1 MLNSLTNFFSLIDKK
16 RLKTIPES
24 TDLVALGTKDRKY
37 LGGYKPTFISWADLV
52 ASIVPAPG
60 PDTNTWDLT
69 QTAFVDPSYSLG
81 GVVGDGNKP
90 FQTVAQANLSGA
102 PNIYLKPGTHQ
113 LYVESNKRY
122 YAAPG
127 AVASQVSDLG
137 LPATNVKILGFLK
150 VIAFEDDI
158 YGFNFTGTD
167 IEEGVSS
174 DVYAEILEI
183 DGVSTAWLD
192 NNASLFLKV
201 KKGIACAGN
210 NGGGYTCR
218 QYGGTLIIETPYF
231 YSETT
236 IHSPRGNSPKFILR
250 CPDIQTLDAGPFPL
264 GAKSIIQFIPSF
276 ASGIADLKVDLMG
289 GTYRNLSS
297 IATVTNLIPDSPL
310 FYAFSASS
318 APHKWSIKNGTVYA
332 GKNPG
337 FYCDTY
343 HAQNMKLSYEN
354 LNVIS
359 EIEAF
364 RTQTSTGSIGITAKF
379 QDCNF
384 EGGVSNV
391 LGNGSDIDFLRTN
404 FKATTTAT
412 EIFNFNTN
420 AFLNT
425 PTFKFKDCYFTLYTP
440 GTSETFT
447 GFAVATLSLLNSYST
462 EVLGVGASDTW
473 GGFTQVVTLTL
484 PNID

>member
-1 MLNSLTNFFSLIDKK
+1 MLNNLTNFFNLIDKR
-16 RLKTIPES
+16 RLKTTPELS
-24 TDLVALGTKDRKY
+24 DLIALGTPDKKY
-37 LGGYKPTFISWADLV
+37 TGRYKPTFISWADLV

-60 PDTNTWDLT
+60 PDTNTWDLA
-69 QTAFVDPSYSLG
+69 QTAFVDASYTG
-81 GVVGDGNKP
+81 GAGVIGDGNQP
-90 FQTVAQANLSGA
+90 FTSVSAANASGA
-102 PNIYLKPGTHQ
+102 SYIYLKPGNHSLIVQ
-113 LYVESNKRY
+113 SNRTY

-127 AVASQVSDLG
+127 AIGTTVTDSGVT
-137 LPATNVKILGFLK
+137 ATNVNILGDLTVTATF
-150 VIAFEDDI
+150 
-158 YGFNFTGTD
+158 GFNFTGS
-167 IEEGVSS
+167 SS
-174 DVYAEILEI
+174 DVYAEVLEI
-183 DGVSTAWLD
+183 DGVSAAWID

-231 YSETT
+231 YSETS

-250 CPDIQTLDAGPFPL
+250 CPDIQTLDGGPFPL
-264 GAKSIIQFIPSF
+264 GAKTIIQFIPGF

-297 IATVTNLIPDSPL
+297 IATVTNGIPDSPL
-310 FYAFSASS
+310 FYAFSPSG

-364 RTQTSTGSIGITAKF
+364 RTQTSTGSVGMRAKF

-420 AFLNT
+420 GFLNT

-473 GGFTQVVTLTL
+473 GGFTQVATLTL

>member
-1 MLNSLTNFFSLIDKK
+1 MLNSLTNFFSLIDRK
-16 RLKTIPES
+16 RLKTTPES

-60 PDTNTWDLT
+60 PSTNTWDLL
-69 QTAFVDPSYSLG
+69 QTAFVDSSYSLG

-90 FQTVAQANLSGA
+90 FQTVAQANASGA
-102 PNIYLKPGTHQ
+102 PNIYLKPGTYD
-113 LYVESNKRY
+113 LFVESNKTY

-127 AVASQVSDLG
+127 AIADRVTDLG

-150 VIAFEDDI
+150 VTAL
-158 YGFNFTGTD
+158 YGFNFTGT
-167 IEEGVSS
+167 ESN
-174 DVYAEILEI
+174 VYAEILEI
-183 DGVSTAWLD
+183 EGVSTAWLD
-192 NNASLFLKV
+192 NNSSLFLKV

-210 NGGGYTCR
+210 NGGGYTSR

-231 YSETT
+231 YSQTS

-264 GAKSIIQFIPSF
+264 AGKGLIQFIPSF
-276 ASGIADLKVDLMG
+276 ASGIADLKINLMG

-297 IATVTNLIPDSPL
+297 VATVTNGIPDSPL
-310 FYAFSASS
+310 FYAFSSSS
-318 APHKWSIKNGTVYA
+318 APHKLSIKNGTVYA